1 MHHFLSE
8 AAYRYYRTK
17 SEENSAEK
25 RGRLGAKKLVKR
37 RHERKVR
44 VSTTAVCV
52 LQRLLSAGLLH
63 DYKYNM
69 TKVD

>member
-25 RGRLGAKKLVKR
+25 RGAKKLVKR